1 MHLNGWQTIAFF
13 VGMMPTRSMIVVA
26 GGSGTRMG
34 SELPKQFIELEGK
47 PILMHTM
54 EAVRSMDAEMQIILV
69 LPESQLDFWEKL
81 CSEHN
86 WRVPHLLAKGGA
98 TRFLSVK
105 SGLAQATG
113 NLIGIHDG
121 VRPFISKEMV
131 NRCFD
136 AAEKEGAAVPVV
148 PIVQS
153 LRRVLEDRN
162 SAVNRDDFRA
172 VQTPQCFK
180 ATVLNEAFEV
190 ADRTD
195 YSDDASVVEASG
207 TPISLVDGDQQ
218 NIKVTTPFDLQL
230 ARLIIEGRKQSA

>member
-1 MHLNGWQTIAFF
+1 
-13 VGMMPTRSMIVVA
+13 
-26 GGSGTRMG
+26 MG
-34 SELPKQFIELEGK
+34 VDLPKQFIELDGK
-47 PILMHTM
+47 PILMHTL
-54 EAVRSMDAEMQIILV
+54 EAIRDIDAEMQIILV
-69 LPESQLDFWEKL
+69 LPESQMDYWKEL
-81 CSEHN
+81 CAKHN
-86 WRVPHLLAKGGA
+86 WRIPHLLTDGGA

-105 SGLAQATG
+105 SGLALATG

-136 AAEKEGAAVPVV
+136 AAQREGAAVPVV

-153 LRRVLEDRN
+153 LRKVNDDSN
-162 SAVNRDDFRA
+162 FAVNRDEFRA

-180 ATVLNEAFEV
+180 ASILKMAFEV

-195 YSDDASVVEASG
+195 YSDDASVVEASD

-230 ARLIIEGRKQSA
+230 ARLIIDGRKQST